1 MFKRLFVFF
10 SILFLSIS
18 NLFAESYGFTSNH
31 NGFWSWVLG
40 IFLCAVSIA
49 IVLGIWVITSD
60 EFLDTI
66 SGNKQWLFLF
76 PGLFTIA
83 SFWIYPTYFCS
94 LLGIVLGSI
103 VSLYF
108 VKHSNIFSVICGL
121 ISTINFIALTVL
133 AAKNLPQNWWTWK
146 YFCIALIFLLLA
158 QSISYTY
165 YSSKSFAIKMLIL
178 VTLTVIITIVN
189 ESLNFYFL
197 EKINLII
204 TILLFIII
212 FISGLKNIKKY
223 KKNRRERLQ
232 SIFGKT
238 QTEIYT
244 IIDNVSKI
252 DHYELKKMSNYLKK
266 CLIAFEVN
274 DEVKAIDNLEE
285 FYRYYRIIKESS
297 IKGPTNKKNYKEL
310 CDIAKILAEK
320 LEYTYSRPEHEKTS
334 IYKKIEEI
342 INEIDDEYDDEETN
356 DDEIDDTENDDYESN
371 DNDSD
376 YDENDDEAYS
386 NIDNKN
392 KRKQVYKKAIK
403 DLNNMIGMDSVKQQ
417 IQELTDSIEMNK
429 ERRRLGINVDNPAI
443 HIVFTGNPGTGKTSV
458 ARILAELFYGIG
470 LLPKNIFKEV
480 DRSDLVGNF
489 IGDTAIRVK
498 EVCDEVMGG
507 VLFIDEAY
515 SLVKEDNPRDFEQE
529 AIDTLLKRMEDD
541 RGKFVVIVAG
551 YREEMQRFINSNP
564 GLKSRF
570 NRYIDIPDYSADEL
584 FQIAEMFAKSENFI
598 FSEEAKKNLKI
609 KIEKIVSNKEKNF
622 ANGRTIREEIYNL
635 AKGKMDTRLKKM
647 EKSKRT
653 KEVMMT
659 ILPEDLE

>member
-1 MFKRLFVFF
+1 
-10 SILFLSIS
+10 
-18 NLFAESYGFTSNH
+18 
-31 NGFWSWVLG
+31 
-40 IFLCAVSIA
+40 
-49 IVLGIWVITSD
+49 
-60 EFLDTI
+60 
-66 SGNKQWLFLF
+66 
-76 PGLFTIA
+76 
-83 SFWIYPTYFCS
+83 
-94 LLGIVLGSI
+94 
-103 VSLYF
+103 
-108 VKHSNIFSVICGL
+108 
-121 ISTINFIALTVL
+121 
-133 AAKNLPQNWWTWK
+133 
-146 YFCIALIFLLLA
+146 
-158 QSISYTY
+158 
-165 YSSKSFAIKMLIL
+165 
-178 VTLTVIITIVN
+178 
-189 ESLNFYFL
+189 
-197 EKINLII
+197 
-204 TILLFIII
+204 
-212 FISGLKNIKKY
+212 
-223 KKNRRERLQ
+223 
-232 SIFGKT
+232 
-238 QTEIYT
+238 
-244 IIDNVSKI
+244 
-252 DHYELKKMSNYLKK
+252 MSNYLKK

-515 SLVKEDNPRDFEQE
+515 SLVKEDNPRDFGQE